1 MPAALALGDIADGT
15 AFCYPSRE
23 IFSAFH
29 ASFGLAH
36 VRTRCASLLLLCCAG
51 GCAAFSQPVDDN
63 VIRCREQCQAALD
76 AQRRAQFD
84 RADQLLASAVDAC
97 PEDERARR
105 LYAEALWQRGDA
117 ASAITH
123 MDEAVRLSG
132 GDAQL
137 SVRLGEMYLARG
149 DSARA
154 ARHAAAAITAAPQL
168 PAAWALEGDVLA
180 SQRNREAA
188 LARYHRALAYRR
200 DYPQVQFAVAEIYA
214 QQGRH
219 QRALATLAAL
229 SEQFEPDRMPQ
240 RLAVMRGV
248 SHKALGQYDA
258 AADQFT
264 LAAKAAPPTPE
275 LLYELADSL
284 LLAGEPSAARLAAE
298 QALSLA
304 PDHMDSRRLM
314 AQLVRQQQA
323 ASPEQY

>member
-1 MPAALALGDIADGT
+1 LQ
-15 AFCYPSRE
+15 R
-23 IFSAFH
+23 H
-29 ASFGLAH
+29 
-36 VRTRCASLLLLCCAG
+36 CASLLLLCCAG
-51 GCAAFSQPVDDN
+51 GCAAFGQPVDDN

-76 AQRRAQFD
+76 AERRGQFQQ
-84 RADQLLASAVDAC
+84 ADDLLAAAVKAC

-117 ASAITH
+117 ANAITH

-137 SVRLGEMYLARG
+137 AVRLGEMYLARG
-149 DSARA
+149 DTARA
-154 ARHAAAAITAAPQL
+154 AQRAELAITAAPQL

-180 SQRNREAA
+180 RQGNPDAA

-214 QQGRH
+214 HQGRH

-229 SEQFEPDRMPQ
+229 AEQYEADRMPQ
-240 RLAVMRGV
+240 RLVMMRGL

-258 AADQFT
+258 AADQLT

-284 LLAGEPSAARLAAE
+284 LLAGEPAAARLAAE

-304 PDHMDSRRLM
+304 PDHVGSRRLM
-314 AQLVRQQQA
+314 AQLARQHG
-323 ASPEQY
+323 SISGPDHY

>member
-1 MPAALALGDIADGT
+1 VGDVAAGA
-15 AFCYPSRE
+15 AFCYFPPA
-23 IFSAFH
+23 IFRPFQL
-29 ASFGLAH
+29 LACSSH
-36 VRTRCASLLLLCCAG
+36 VRRYCASLLLLCCAS

-63 VIRCREQCQAALD
+63 VVRCREQCQAALE
-76 AQRRAQFD
+76 AERRGQFEQ
-84 RADQLLASAVDAC
+84 ADHLLAAAVESC

-137 SVRLGEMYLARG
+137 AVRLGEMYLARG
-149 DSARA
+149 DTARA
-154 ARHAAAAITAAPQL
+154 AQRAAMAITAAPQL
-168 PAAWALEGDVLA
+168 PAAWALEGDVLV
-180 SQRNREAA
+180 SRGERDAA

-214 QQGRH
+214 AQGRH

-229 SEQFEPDRMPQ
+229 GEQFEPDGMPQ
-240 RLAVMRGV
+240 RLAVMRGL
-248 SHKALGQYDA
+248 SHKALGQYNA

-264 LAAKAAPPTPE
+264 LAARAAPPTSE

-284 LLAGEPSAARLAAE
+284 LLAGEPAAARLAAE
-298 QALSLA
+298 QALSLE
-304 PDHMDSRRLM
+304 PDHLGTRRLM
-314 AQLVRQQQA
+314 AQLARQQDTDSRPQ
-323 ASPEQY
+323 QY